1 METKIN
7 VVLALMIVVSFLIAI
22 VLHEF
27 AHAQMAIWLGDPTP
41 RVEGRYTLRLRRHLD
56 PLGTLLC
63 LILAFM
69 PITFGPVGLGWGQ
82 PVKTDPWKLRG
93 GRTSGPLLVAL
104 AGPLANLLLG
114 LIFALLARLIYPLL
128 SENAVLLRIPQF
140 LMVFSCTNLALTILN
155 ILPLYPLDGYQ
166 IVYILLPTRQALQ
179 FARSGPWGPLIIL
192 ALFFIVPFIAEIAQM
207 PGFPLAH
214 IPDYIRTGAFF
225 LAGLVTNLSITN
237 VSAIYSF

>member
-7 VVLALMIVVSFLIAI
+7 VVLALMIVASFLIAI

-27 AHAQMAIWLGDPTP
+27 AHAQMATWLGDPTP
-41 RVEGRYTLRLRRHLD
+41 RIEGRYTLRLRRHLD

-69 PITFGPVGLGWGQ
+69 PVAFGPVGLGWGQ
-82 PVKTDPWKLRG
+82 PVKIDPWKLRG

-104 AGPLANLLLG
+104 AGPVFNLLLG
-114 LIFALLARLIYPLL
+114 LIFALLARLVYPLV
-128 SENAVLLRIPQF
+128 SENAILLRIPQL
-140 LMVFSCTNLALTILN
+140 LMVFGCTNLALTILN
-155 ILPLYPLDGYQ
+155 ILPVYPLDGYQ

-192 ALFFIVPFIAEIAQM
+192 ALFFLIPFAAEVARM
-207 PGFPLAH
+207 PNFFLAH
-214 IPDYIRTGAFF
+214 IPGYIRDGAFF
-225 LAGLVTNLSITN
+225 LASLVTNLTTLN
-237 VSAIYSF
+237 VEKIYTF